1 MRVNRKENRSIWE
14 KKGEMRETEKNI
26 KQNERIYK

>member
-1 MRVNRKENRSIWE
+1 MGVNGKENISKRE
-14 KKGEMRETEKNI
+14 KKGEMRETEKII